1 MAGMVATTIGFLLA
15 FFFPEKMA
23 GLFADDTTLINRTA
37 GALRVSMLAFPF
49 VGAQIV
55 ICQFFQSIGKTA
67 IAIFL
72 SLSRQL
78 LFLLPGL
85 ALLPLCIG
93 LDGVWWSMPMSDTLA
108 TIVAI
113 WMFFVQIKRLK
124 AQHPLKH

>member
-1 MAGMVATTIGFLLA
+1 
-15 FFFPEKMA
+15 
-23 GLFADDTTLINRTA
+23 
-37 GALRVSMLAFPF
+37 MLAFPF

>member
-1 MAGMVATTIGFLLA
+1 MNILFHTQNSMCLLPNILDNAFYSLEPICKIDFLA
-15 FFFPEKMA
+15 
-23 GLFADDTTLINRTA
+23 
-37 GALRVSMLAFPF
+37 
-49 VGAQIV
+49 
-55 ICQFFQSIGKTA
+55 
-67 IAIFL
+67 
-72 SLSRQL
+72 RQL